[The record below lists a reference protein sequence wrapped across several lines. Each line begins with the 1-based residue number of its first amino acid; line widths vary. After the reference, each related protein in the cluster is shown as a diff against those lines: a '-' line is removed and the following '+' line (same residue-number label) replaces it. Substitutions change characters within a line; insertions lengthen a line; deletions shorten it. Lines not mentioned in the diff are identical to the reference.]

1 MTPLWRQQFAK
12 FLFFYNVVF
21 TTSGPKQWNE
31 EVIAVKNL
39 SAQFSKHGCHGNVKN
54 LGQLFN
60 QIYLRDEWIRGNCSF
75 NAIQTG
81 RKQNYKVCD
90 FKRVK
95 LLQHSR
101 LTDWLTD
108 C

>member
-1 MTPLWRQQFAK
+1 MTERHFK
-12 FLFFYNVVF
+12 
-21 TTSGPKQWNE
+21 SGPKQWNE

-60 QIYLRDEWIRGNCSF
+60 QIYQRDEWIRGNCSF